1 MAEYNVPSDRE
12 NDVEKLLIEY
22 VKGNENFTNAWFKS
36 KREGSSLKGRLG
48 LKFLEDGTLDLGF
61 EKENPSGQ
69 KKYDFNVGKNFGDYF
84 GSVGAEKVM
93 PPHGKPKNTYR
104 AELKRKFLN
113 NRGEASIGASTSG
126 GNKEGYARL
135 KLKFD
140 EGGFVELPT
149 DIEKQLVSVE
159 HNPGSWKTGE
169 FEEKELN
176 VDIMDILPESVLDL
190 RVKTE
195 KFGDK
200 TLRDLGVKYYS
211 ELSRLGGQA
220 FKGGQKKWDKDY
232 LGTDSID
239 LGRYND
245 PDVTWMAGEI
255 QKSLPNKFGRV
266 TAQNDKFHHGSYYDD
281 RKKAGKPPSRHLR
294 GTKLDFTYKTNKVK
308 DYKKYTKD
316 LIKKLKNN
324 YGLEENKDYLITKD
338 FEHGTGIHVDIGFTD
353 NGLKKI
359 NTMRWAA
366 ARKNK

>member
-69 KKYDFNVGKNFGDYF
+69 KKYDFNVGKNFGDYS
-84 GSVGAEKVM
+84 GSVGVERVM
-93 PPHGKPKNTYR
+93 PPHGKPKDTYR
-104 AELKRKFLN
+104 AELKRRFLN
-113 NRGEASIGASTSG
+113 DRGEAFIRGSTSG
-126 GNKEGYARL
+126 GDKKGYAGL

-140 EGGFVELPT
+140 DGGFVELPT

-220 FKGGQKKWDKDY
+220 FKGGQKKV
-232 LGTDSID
+232 G
-239 LGRYND
+239 
-245 PDVTWMAGEI
+245 
-255 QKSLPNKFGRV
+255 
-266 TAQNDKFHHGSYYDD
+266 
-281 RKKAGKPPSRHLR
+281 
-294 GTKLDFTYKTNKVK
+294 
-308 DYKKYTKD
+308 
-316 LIKKLKNN
+316 
-324 YGLEENKDYLITKD
+324 
-338 FEHGTGIHVDIGFTD
+338 
-353 NGLKKI
+353 
-359 NTMRWAA
+359 
-366 ARKNK
+366 

>member
-1 MAEYNVPSDRE
+1 
-12 NDVEKLLIEY
+12 
-22 VKGNENFTNAWFKS
+22 
-36 KREGSSLKGRLG
+36 
-48 LKFLEDGTLDLGF
+48 
-61 EKENPSGQ
+61 
-69 KKYDFNVGKNFGDYF
+69 
-84 GSVGAEKVM
+84 
-93 PPHGKPKNTYR
+93 
-104 AELKRKFLN
+104 
-113 NRGEASIGASTSG
+113 
-126 GNKEGYARL
+126 
-135 KLKFD
+135 
-140 EGGFVELPT
+140 VELPT

-195 KFGDK
+195 KGDK

-220 FKGGQKKWDKDY
+220 FKGGQRKWDKDY

-266 TAQNDKFHHGSYYDD
+266 TAQNDEFHHTGEVNRPFIDPSATGDYEDTKSKEHKVPMTYYDYQKQ
-281 RKKAGKPPSRHLR
+281 RYRSGNKSAKPSGHLK

-324 YGLEENKDYLITKD
+324 YGLEENKDYSITKY
-338 FEHGTGIHVDIGFTD
+338 FKHGTGIHVDIGFTD
-353 NGLKKI
+353 NGLKKV